1 MKKLI
6 ILILSFILGIFSYSD
21 EIKGNLVIVGGAL
34 SNKNEEVYKQFI
46 ELAGGKNAKIGI
58 IPTASGNLNSSNNFK
73 NDLINYGLKA
83 ENIEILPITKHD
95 FKKTAENEA
104 DTWKGNENNLEI
116 VKKIENLTGVWFVG
130 GDQTLI
136 TKALKNEDGTNS
148 KALNSLWKIY
158 SNGAVLGGT
167 SAGAAI
173 MSDIMITA
181 GDSLGALKDGIS
193 SDYLGMESQEAGPL
207 TIEEGLGF
215 FKYGIIDQHYDTKAR
230 LGRTIL
236 ANFKFGKNNNRA
248 YGIDEDTAL
257 IYNAKNKEITVAG
270 TGNITVINT
279 ALGNITGEAP
289 KYEIKNVEISL
300 INKGDKIDLLNNKI
314 IFNEA
319 KQKTK
324 GYEYIT
330 ASLPLN
336 TGAVSTYGQLKYYL
350 AYGLVDNVK
359 AESIKTYSF
368 DEMGIG
374 YEWIFEKQ
382 DKTEGFYSTK
392 NGGVDDYSIKDVVV
406 NILPIK
412 VKIEKR

>member
-6 ILILSFILGIFSYSD
+6 TLILTLVLGIFTYSN
-21 EIKGNLVIVGGAL
+21 EIKGNLVIIGGAL

-95 FKKTAENEA
+95 FKKTPENEA

-116 VKKIENLTGVWFVG
+116 IKKIETLTGVWFVG

-148 KALNSLWKIY
+148 EALNSLWKIY

-173 MSDIMITA
+173 MSEIMITA

-215 FKYGIIDQHYDTKAR
+215 FEYGIIDQHYDTKAR

-257 IYNAKNKEITVAG
+257 IYNAKDKEITVVG

-279 ALGNITGEAP
+279 SLGKITGEAP

-300 INKGDKIDLLNNKI
+300 INKGDKINLLNNEI
-314 IFNEA
+314 IFNKD

-330 ASLPLN
+330 AFLPLN

-350 AYGLVDNVK
+350 SYGLVDNKK
-359 AESIKTYSF
+359 ANNIKTYSF
-368 DEMGIG
+368 NEAGIG

-392 NGGVDDYSIKDVVV
+392 NGGVDNYSIKDVIV